1 MSPRY
6 FALFAITALISSS
19 FQPSLAKAA
28 KAQKTRSQAEIQS
41 PHVKVKTNVGKETLS
56 QPKSK
61 QTPGAP
67 AAATNVIKEIEK
79 IEYQIIPAN
88 PDEIPD
94 YIAPDGA
101 LYTTSDEA
109 A

>member
-6 FALFAITALISSS
+6 IALFAISALITSSY
-19 FQPSLAKAA
+19 QPSLAKAVKTQ
-28 KAQKTRSQAEIQS
+28 KARPQAELQS
-41 PHVKVKTNVGKETLS
+41 PRVKVKTNVSKETLS
-56 QPKSK
+56 QPKAK
-61 QTPGAP
+61 TAAP
-67 AAATNVIKEIEK
+67 ASASNVIKEIEK
-79 IEYQIIPAN
+79 VEYQIIPSN
-88 PDEIPD
+88 TDVIPD